1 MWKKYKKPLQIV
13 GIALAVYLGIRY
25 LLPGAAPFFIAW
37 IFVRLIYPL
46 ASRIEKRFRIKKEWV
61 TLLILLAGLGL
72 LAVGSWFL
80 AVSLCRQIA
89 GVVDRF
95 GYYRQALDGVLDQCC
110 VAAEQTFGLDGDT
123 VRDFVEQNIT
133 LAAERMEVYFVPNL
147 VNHSMEYAM
156 YAVRFLGA
164 FFVVV
169 VAVLL
174 LMKDYDAIGEKLQAM
189 SGYRK
194 VKRVTER
201 LWRMGGAY
209 LKAQAIIILI
219 VILIC
224 VAGLWFMGNP
234 YALLLGILI
243 GLLDALPFIGT
254 GTILLPW
261 ALIQVIRGKF
271 FQAAVLATL
280 FLVANTARE
289 LLEPKLL
296 GKRLGV
302 FPVVI
307 AAAVYGGIYLYG
319 VSGVVFGPLTLL
331 VVSEWAKE
339 LNTEDPEGGQ

>member
-1 MWKKYKKPLQIV
+1 MWIKYKKSLQIV

-25 LLPGAAPFFIAW
+25 LLPGAAPFFVAW
-37 IFVRLIYPL
+37 IFVRLIYPV
-46 ASRIEKRFRIKKEWV
+46 ASRIERRLRIKKEWV
-61 TLLILLAGLGL
+61 TLLVLLTGLGL
-72 LAVGSWFL
+72 LAVGGWFL
-80 AVSLCRQIA
+80 GVSLCRQIRSA
-89 GVVDRF
+89 VERF

-110 VAAEQTFGLDGDT
+110 LAAEQTFGLDGGA
-123 VRDFVEQNIT
+123 VREFVEQNIT

-147 VNHSMEYAM
+147 VNHSMEYVM
-156 YAVRFLGA
+156 YAVRFLGT

-174 LMKDYDAIGEKLQAM
+174 LMKDYDAIRKKLQSV

-201 LWRMGGAY
+201 LWSMGGAY
-209 LKAQAIIILI
+209 LKAQAVIILT

-224 VAGLWFMGNP
+224 VAGLWIMGNP

-261 ALIQVIRGKF
+261 ALIQIIRGQF
-271 FQAAVLATL
+271 FQAAVCATL
-280 FLVANTARE
+280 FLAANTARE
-289 LLEPKLL
+289 LLEPRLL
-296 GKRLGV
+296 GKKLGV

-319 VSGVVFGPLTLL
+319 VSGVIFGPLTLL
-331 VVSEWAKE
+331 VVWEWVKE
-339 LNTEDPEGGQ
+339 LNNEGGEIPR